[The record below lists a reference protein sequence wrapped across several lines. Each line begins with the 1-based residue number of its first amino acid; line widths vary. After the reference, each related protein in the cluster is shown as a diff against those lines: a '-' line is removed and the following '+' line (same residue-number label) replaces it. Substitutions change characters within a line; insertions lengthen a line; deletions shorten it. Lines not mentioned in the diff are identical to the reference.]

1 MNVIL
6 LASTQI
12 KLHKEEEEEEEEN
25 IVTSLPDES
34 NFLARLKL
42 RSDSL
47 DTEED
52 KKGNKGNKGR
62 Q

>member
-12 KLHKEEEEEEEEN
+12 KLHKEEEEEN

-52 KKGNKGNKGR
+52 KKGNKGR

>member
-12 KLHKEEEEEEEEN
+12 KLHKEEEEEEVEN

-42 RSDSL
+42 GSDSL

-52 KKGNKGNKGR
+52 KKGNKGK

>member
-12 KLHKEEEEEEEEN
+12 KLHKEEEEEEN

-42 RSDSL
+42 GSDSL

-52 KKGNKGNKGR
+52 KKGNKGK